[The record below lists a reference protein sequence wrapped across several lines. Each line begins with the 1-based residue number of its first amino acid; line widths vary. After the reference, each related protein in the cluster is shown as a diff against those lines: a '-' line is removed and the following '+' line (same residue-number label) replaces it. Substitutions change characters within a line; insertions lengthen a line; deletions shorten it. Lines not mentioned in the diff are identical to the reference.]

1 MVEKKPVE
9 TSLRILL
16 ATNYQR
22 SFSSAKYG
30 HCNPYLS
37 AAIFFMTTVGVN
49 ARLLGDGLDLSNVV
63 VAADEVFSGF

>member
-1 MVEKKPVE
+1 M
-9 TSLRILL
+9 
-16 ATNYQR
+16 
-22 SFSSAKYG
+22 
-30 HCNPYLS
+30 NPYLS

>member
-1 MVEKKPVE
+1 MDLFN
-9 TSLRILL
+9 SLFGN
-16 ATNYQR
+16 NYQR
-22 SFSSAKYG
+22 SFWFAKNG
-30 HCNPYLS
+30 QCNPYLS

>member
-1 MVEKKPVE
+1 MDLF
-9 TSLRILL
+9 TTFF
-16 ATNYQR
+16 ATNYQK
-22 SFSSAKYG
+22 SFLSAKNG

>member
-1 MVEKKPVE
+1 MDLF
-9 TSLRILL
+9 TTLF
-16 ATNYQR
+16 ATNYRR
-22 SFSSAKYG
+22 SNFVCQKMANG
-30 HCNPYLS
+30 HCYPYLS